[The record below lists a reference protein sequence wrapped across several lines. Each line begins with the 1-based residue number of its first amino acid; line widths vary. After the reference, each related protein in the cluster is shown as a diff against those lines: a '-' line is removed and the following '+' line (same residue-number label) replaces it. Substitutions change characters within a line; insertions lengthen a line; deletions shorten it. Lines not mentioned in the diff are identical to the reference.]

1 MGTRLKEEQIAERSR
16 LKEAMIDFLNKNPE
30 GCFTVAVADA
40 VGCSKGLAAKLLMI
54 LSKEGRIGRKLEKPS
69 PHYVP
74 ISLWLSDPGQGVQEC
89 PRSAS
94 HSRRK
99 EACGF
104 EPYENFHEAHELWMQ
119 RVRSP
124 QPKANPWGVGS

>member
-16 LKEAMIDFLNKNPE
+16 LKEAMIDFLSKNPE

-40 VGCSKGLAAKLLMI
+40 VGCNKGLTAKLLMV
-54 LSKEGRIGRKLEKPS
+54 LSKEGRIGRKLAKPN
-69 PHYVP
+69 PGCVP
-74 ISLWLSDPGQGVQEC
+74 ISLWLSDPGQGVQKY
-89 PRSAS
+89 PANAS

-99 EACGF
+99 EDCDF
-104 EPYENFHEAHELWMQ
+104 EPYENFDEAHELWMR
-119 RVRSP
+119 RVCSP